1 MAVGNSAGCFL
12 TSSRRR
18 VSRIAPAPLPLLWW
32 LENRWQAFRG
42 LVYADA
48 MKPEKVKFMI
58 MAADMKRAVAFYRD
72 VIGLEEIFVSDFWT
86 ELRHGDAIVAL
97 HGGHDGSRN
106 PTGLSFQYEDVLAM
120 AEKVRQAGAALL
132 QPPQQRE
139 GEPILLGI
147 FRDAEGNEVFITQ
160 YVG

>member
-1 MAVGNSAGCFL
+1 
-12 TSSRRR
+12 
-18 VSRIAPAPLPLLWW
+18 
-32 LENRWQAFRG
+32 
-42 LVYADA
+42 